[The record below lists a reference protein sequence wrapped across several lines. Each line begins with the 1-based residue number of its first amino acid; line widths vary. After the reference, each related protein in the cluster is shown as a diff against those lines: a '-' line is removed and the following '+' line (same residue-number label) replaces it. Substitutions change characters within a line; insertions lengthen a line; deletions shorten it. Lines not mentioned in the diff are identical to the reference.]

1 MGFSRSQRR
10 VVAKFGRSGRL
21 HHFWFLAQQRLSVTT
36 LLILLLAST
45 PAVADGISFDPDITQ
60 EEFHIFSTLVAQAIY
75 PTPVNPGDPGGLLG
89 FDIGVAA
96 TAIPID
102 EQARYWVNA
111 VDEDILYQGYLVV
124 PRLVASKGLGIA
136 NLSASYAEIP
146 DTDVKVLGGSVDLA
160 ILNGGVV
167 MPTLVLRG
175 GYSELQG
182 LDEFELKT
190 YGGELILSKAFGP
203 ITPYIGGGIAYVESR
218 GRIEA
223 TPVFDLEDDFDQER
237 FTAGVRLSLLILKIV
252 AEITT
257 GGEQEE
263 NVYAAKVSLGF

>member
-1 MGFSRSQRR
+1 M
-10 VVAKFGRSGRL
+10 
-21 HHFWFLAQQRLSVTT
+21 
-36 LLILLLAST
+36 
-45 PAVADGISFDPDITQ
+45 ADGISFDPDITQ
-60 EEFHIFSTLVAQAIY
+60 EEFHLFSTLVGQAIY

-102 EQARYWVNA
+102 QQAQYWVNA
-111 VDEDILYQGYLVV
+111 VDQDVLYRGYLVV
-124 PRLVASKGLGIA
+124 PRLVASKGIGIA
-136 NLSASYAEIP
+136 NLSGSYAEIP

-167 MPTLVLRG
+167 MPTLVIRG
-175 GYSELQG
+175 GYSEIRG
-182 LDEFELKT
+182 LDELELKT
-190 YGGELILSKAFGP
+190 YGGELVLSKAFGP

-223 TPVFDLEDDFDQER
+223 TAVTPAFELEDDFDQER
-237 FTAGVRLSLLILKIV
+237 FTGGVRLSLLILKII
-252 AEITT
+252 AEVTT

-263 NVYAAKVSLGF
+263 NVYSAKVSLGL